1 MIPDASGGGGVFP
14 REDGVCFQPFL
25 LAFVLVR
32 PELRA
37 AVVKEKKEKKEKKK
51 KEKKLLA
58 FVLVRPELRAA
69 VVKGRKV

>member
-37 AVVKEKKEKKEKKK
+37 AVVKEKKEKKKKK
-51 KEKKLLA
+51 KKRKKNSWPSYWSGQSY
-58 FVLVRPELRAA
+58 VLQW
-69 VVKGRKV
+69 